1 MIVMGNRR
9 FARLAQ
15 FAAWL
20 SIVAIAYFTMASVS
34 VVYSIYQALSPWL
47 MHPGIGNY
55 AIVEHLIV
63 FALFGA
69 IFCIAYPTRTFMVC
83 SIVLGSAIALEL
95 MQNLTADRHGTL
107 PDALEKLIGGACG
120 IFIAKSILNLRQ
132 RGFPRGAS
140 SKSPR

>member
-9 FARLAQ
+9 FARLVQ

-20 SIVAIAYFTMASVS
+20 SIAVIAYFTMASVS

-47 MHPGIGNY
+47 MHLGIGNY
-55 AIVEHLIV
+55 AVLEHLIV

-69 IFCIAYPTRTFMVC
+69 IFYIAYPARTFMVC
-83 SIVLGSAIALEL
+83 CIVLGSTIAFEL

-107 PDALEKLIGGACG
+107 PDALEKLVGGACG
-120 IFIAKSILNLRQ
+120 IFITKVLNLGQ
-132 RGFPRGAS
+132 RG
-140 SKSPR
+140 SPRDASPRNSH